1 MDTRGKILIAY
12 DGSASADA
20 AIYDLHRAGLPREV
34 EAIVFSVAEAWLPP
48 PPPSSY
54 EIVETV
60 FAEDSTTDAEK
71 VYEGESGALADAQV
85 LATEAAKRILSKFP
99 DWDVRAEAQFGSP
112 ASELLAKADEW
123 EPDLIVVGSHGRSA
137 IGRLFLGSVSHKVVT
152 EARCSVR
159 IARGQISKKDAPIR
173 IVVGV
178 DGSPDAE
185 EALRSAAMRAW
196 PVGSE
201 VRIVAAFDTLT
212 PTMAGS
218 LIPPV
223 VQWAEEQ
230 NRAAVEIVRK
240 MVESFEEQFRAAKLN
255 VSSIVK
261 PGDPKRVLVEEAEA
275 WEADCIFVG
284 ARGLSRIDRFLLG
297 SVSAAVAGRAHC
309 SVEVVR
315 PKAKPDARPRTS

>member
-1 MDTRGKILIAY
+1 MDTRMKLLIAY
-12 DGSASADA
+12 DGSACA
-20 AIYDLHRAGLPREV
+20 AAALYDLHRAGLPREA
-34 EAIVFSVAEAWLPP
+34 EAIVISVAETWLPS

-60 FAEDSTTDAEK
+60 FAEGSTTDAAK
-71 VYEGESGALADAQV
+71 VSERESALADARA
-85 LATEAAKRILSKFP
+85 LATEAAKTIQSGFP
-99 DWDVRAEAQFGSP
+99 DWHIRAEAKFGSP

-137 IGRLFLGSVSHKVVT
+137 IGRLILGSVSHKVVT

-159 IARGQISKKDAPIR
+159 IARGQSNKEYSPAR
-173 IVVGV
+173 IVIGV
-178 DGSPDAE
+178 DGSPGGE
-185 EALRSAAMRAW
+185 EAVRAAVMRKW
-196 PVGSE
+196 PSGSE
-201 VRIVAAFDTLT
+201 VRIVAAFDTIT

-230 NRAAVEIVRK
+230 NRAALEMVSR
-240 MVESFEEQFRAAKLN
+240 MVESFEEQFRAAKLS
-255 VSSIVK
+255 VSHIVR
-261 PGDPKRVLVEEAEA
+261 PGDPKRVLVHEAEG

-284 ARGLSRIDRFLLG
+284 ASGLSRIDRFLLG

-315 PKAKPDARPRTS
+315 ATK